1 MPELDVMPDMWP
13 VTGVDVREF
22 VTTDAASVNG
32 MELVQQMLEVFAR
45 VGVMGEMVKKQ
56 VYHDHPFDRLKVQ
69 QAIWGSCL
77 EIGKLETLWM
87 AVGRTE

>member
-1 MPELDVMPDMWP
+1 M
-13 VTGVDVREF
+13 TAVDVREF
-22 VTTDAASVNG
+22 VTAPAQDNG
-32 MELVQQMLEVFAR
+32 MELVQQMLEVFAK
-45 VGVMGEMVKKQ
+45 VGIMGEMIKKQ

-87 AVGRTE
+87 TAGRAQ